1 MSRWLFVWFCFWV
14 GTISAQVSFIR
25 NHPIPE
31 NFDVTAY
38 AELTN
43 GNFVCCATSAT
54 KHMIYLFDKCGNMLT
69 SLQLN
74 AMGDYMGI
82 QSIVDLDSNR
92 FLASGWIRDST
103 IKSIHVILNSN
114 DLGVQNQKKYF
125 ETLPLVKG
133 NAQEVEGRILLAGV
147 RDDRVYATQLNEQL
161 NRNLYVQRVFNSTK
175 YPEFEYLNWIGT
187 DDDRIYTRESYAKT
201 GTHDYYNNIRCLD
214 RKLRDRYVINFRS
227 DSAEYNFHHSIAL
240 LGGDTILLGATI
252 YKIGFSENEEV
263 LLKYYKDSLISQ
275 HEITVD
281 ENFSRYTTCVCDG
294 QRIRCINYDGKAA
307 EFDRDGN
314 EIFRDDHLVSILK
327 EGDMSDA
334 FMTRDGGFFRAR
346 HVYDGPG
353 HAMKLIKITAD
364 YQLDSL
370 PSPECIVWT
379 EYPVKDQGI
388 KIFPNPASNILHIQS
403 NEQVRRYKLLSVEGV
418 SIIEG
423 KPNQQDFDIAINV
436 MPGMYV
442 IVFQT
447 KTEWIS
453 KKVLIIKN

>member
-175 YPEFEYLNWIGT
+175 HPEFEHLNWVGT
-187 DDDRIYTRESYAKT
+187 QADRIYINETYTLA
-201 GTHDYYNNIRCLD
+201 GTHDHYSKIRCLD
-214 RKLRDRYVINFRS
+214 RKLNDKYIINFRP
-227 DSAEYNFHHSIAL
+227 DTLYYVLNRSICY
-240 LGGDTILLGATI
+240 LGGDTILIGPTI
-252 YKIGFSENEEV
+252 HNEDWSQHEDI
-263 LLKYYKDSLISQ
+263 LLKYYKDTLISRK
-275 HEITVD
+275 EITPD
-281 ENFSRYTTCVCDG
+281 KNFSRYSTCIFNG
-294 QRIRCINYDGKAA
+294 ERIRCVNYDGVAA
-307 EFDRDGN
+307 EFDRNGN
-314 EIFRDDHLVSILK
+314 LLFADDHLTSILK

-334 FMTRDGGFFRAR
+334 FLTMDGGFFSAR
-346 HVYDGPG
+346 HIYIPGG

-364 YQLDSL
+364 YSLDSL
-370 PSPECIVWT
+370 PSPECMVGT
-379 EYPVKDQGI
+379 QDDNSSHNVLVY
-388 KIFPNPASNILHIQS
+388 PNPAHDFFYVQAS
-403 NEQVRRYKLLSVEGV
+403 QVISQFMIYNLEGELLAQ
-418 SIIEG
+418 G
-423 KPNQQDFDIAINV
+423 KPEQKEFDVQLNLI
-436 MPGMYV
+436 PGLFVLYM
-442 IVFQT
+442 QSG
-447 KTEWIS
+447 KDWITQ
-453 KKVLIIKN
+453 KILILE